1 MASAATTLMCAIRLW
16 SGSMPKTTPQFR
28 ASVRKVAR
36 VQGHQ
41 PATLDKAERLLIK
54 RGLLK
59 KGGSKIHPHLALTEK
74 GDKVSKR
81 ACKAVSLAPWKNDEF
96 GRGRRR
102 RK

>member
-1 MASAATTLMCAIRLW
+1 MCAIRLW
-16 SGSMPKTTPQFR
+16 SGSSPKTTPQFR

-36 VQGHQ
+36 EQGHQ
-41 PATLDKAERLLIK
+41 PATLDKAERPLIK

-59 KGGSKIHPHLALTEK
+59 RGGKMHPHLALTEK

-96 GRGRRR
+96 GRAKRRR
-102 RK
+102 R